1 VRHLYVPRRDRH
13 APLPHLWQPA
23 AAAPVPCPD
32 PLTRRDEPR
41 RPAVRRD
48 ADGGV
53 RIGTTWES
61 VTERLIREAQEAGE
75 FDDLPGR
82 GRRLLLDDDPREG
95 EQGLAFH
102 ILRTNDAVPPWIA
115 ADREARRCADLVERI
130 LGDAGTAAHRGGV
143 TPATRARYQARL
155 TRAIAEHMSAVESL
169 NALAPSL
176 ALHRLRPDVAR
187 LEARLQRALDGQAS
201 GDRSRPNEAS
211 RA

>member
-1 VRHLYVPRRDRH
+1 MHHQWVRHLYVPRRGRH

-23 AAAPVPCPD
+23 PARPVPCPD
-32 PLTRRDEPR
+32 ALSRQGGPG

-61 VTERLIREAQEAGE
+61 ITERIIREAQESGD

-82 GRRLLLDDDPREG
+82 GRRLELDDDPREG

-102 ILRTNDAVPPWIA
+102 ILRTNDAVPPWIS
-115 ADREARRCADLVERI
+115 ADREARRRADAIERI
-130 LGDAGTAAHRGGV
+130 LAQAATAGRAGV
-143 TPATRARYQARL
+143 TPATRTRYRARL
-155 TRAIAEHMSAVESL
+155 VRAIAEYASAVESL

-176 ALHRLRPDVAR
+176 TLHRLSPDAER
-187 LEARLQRALDGQAS
+187 LEARLERALDGRAS
-201 GDRSRPNEAS
+201 GERP
-211 RA
+211 